1 MMANLGIGNMGVRTD
16 DSTSLRTGH
25 ILQKGTER
33 IQKQPELNKNNRQQ
47 ETQEA
52 VSKTKAL
59 SLDEIIEYAK
69 KKQLDQASKNDPLV
83 RMAKKIGAIECQTC
97 ANREYQDVSN
107 DAGVSFKNA
116 AHISPENAFAVVSAH
131 EQEHVEAAKDRASR
145 SSSQESEREFL
156 GASVRIFV
164 STCPE
169 CGRTYVSGGE
179 TRTME
184 AHSSSHN
191 NPSEINLNDPS
202 VAFYNRENNFNAPEG
217 QLFHS
222 LA

>member
-1 MMANLGIGNMGVRTD
+1 MTNLSIGNNNAAAEYKGQISRDDTVRRNTVNN
-16 DSTSLRTGH
+16 L
-25 ILQKGTER
+25 
-33 IQKQPELNKNNRQQ
+33 KQTQRVDPHQEKQVQQ
-47 ETQEA
+47 FA
-52 VSKTKAL
+52 SKTKSL

-69 KKQLDQASKNDPLV
+69 KKQLDQSADNDPLV
-83 RMAKKIGAIECQTC
+83 RMAKKMGAIECQTC

-131 EQEHVEAAKDRASR
+131 EQEHVEAAKDRATGDD
-145 SSSQESEREFL
+145 SQESKREFL

-184 AHSSSHN
+184 AHSSSGN